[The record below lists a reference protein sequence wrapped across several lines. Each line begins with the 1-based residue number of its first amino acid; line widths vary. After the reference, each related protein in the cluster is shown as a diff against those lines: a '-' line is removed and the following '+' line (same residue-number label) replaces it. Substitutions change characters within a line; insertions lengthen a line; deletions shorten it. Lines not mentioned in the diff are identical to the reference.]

1 MIHNTVGIRARG
13 LRALS
18 IRYRNRGKE
27 AALMPGKRQP
37 TDIVKAKGL
46 KHMTQAEEDARRD
59 QEVHVPPPDKAMP
72 PKWLPKKHHNEFC
85 EIGEI
90 LRTAG
95 LYAELDRD
103 VLAQYFVC
111 RERWLHADKLAA
123 KAIRDKDEKL
133 AKEWSGIQSSYFKQA
148 RQCAESMGLSVTS
161 RCRIVVPTAVVNAAG
176 AAPEDDADEFTR
188 TLRAR
193 QSAAM
198 GY

>member
-1 MIHNTVGIRARG
+1 
-13 LRALS
+13 
-18 IRYRNRGKE
+18 
-27 AALMPGKRQP
+27 MPGKRQP

-59 QEVHVPPPDKAMP
+59 QEVHVPPPDKAVP

-95 LYAELDRD
+95 LY
-103 VLAQYFVC
+103 
-111 RERWLHADKLAA
+111 A

>member
-1 MIHNTVGIRARG
+1 
-13 LRALS
+13 
-18 IRYRNRGKE
+18 
-27 AALMPGKRQP
+27 MPGKRQP

-59 QEVHVPPPDKAMP
+59 QEVHVPPPDKAVP

-123 KAIRDKDEKL
+123 KA
-133 AKEWSGIQSSYFKQA
+133 SGIRTRSWPRNGPASSPPISS
-148 RQCAESMGLSVTS
+148 RPVSVRS
-161 RCRIVVPTAVVNAAG
+161 PWGCPLPAG
-176 AAPEDDADEFTR
+176 AGSWCLRRWSMRPEPLRRMTR
-188 TLRAR
+188 TNSPGRCGPDSRPPWDTDNVRTIL
-193 QSAAM
+193 
-198 GY
+198 

>member
-1 MIHNTVGIRARG
+1 
-13 LRALS
+13 
-18 IRYRNRGKE
+18 
-27 AALMPGKRQP
+27 MPGKRQP

-59 QEVHVPPPDKAMP
+59 QEVHVPPPDKAVP
-72 PKWLPKKHHNEFC
+72 PKWLPKKYHNEFC

-123 KAIRDKDEKL
+123 KP
-133 AKEWSGIQSSYFKQA
+133 SGIRMRSWPRNGPASSPPISSRPSVCGVHGAVRYQPVQDRGA
-148 RQCAESMGLSVTS
+148 YGGGQCGRS
-161 RCRIVVPTAVVNAAG
+161 RSG
-176 AAPEDDADEFTR
+176 
-188 TLRAR
+188 
-193 QSAAM
+193 
-198 GY
+198 G

>member
-1 MIHNTVGIRARG
+1 
-13 LRALS
+13 
-18 IRYRNRGKE
+18 
-27 AALMPGKRQP
+27 MPGKRQP

-59 QEVHVPPPDKAMP
+59 QEVHVPPPDKAVP

-111 RERWLHADKLAA
+111 RERWLYADKLAA

-133 AKEWSGIQSSYFKQA
+133 AKEWSGPSVRGVHGAVRYQPVQDRGAHSGG
-148 RQCAESMGLSVTS
+148 QCGRS
-161 RCRIVVPTAVVNAAG
+161 RSG
-176 AAPEDDADEFTR
+176 
-188 TLRAR
+188 
-193 QSAAM
+193 
-198 GY
+198 G

>member
-1 MIHNTVGIRARG
+1 
-13 LRALS
+13 
-18 IRYRNRGKE
+18 
-27 AALMPGKRQP
+27 
-37 TDIVKAKGL
+37 
-46 KHMTQAEEDARRD
+46 
-59 QEVHVPPPDKAMP
+59 MP

-111 RERWLHADKLAA
+111 RERCSTPTSWPPRPSG
-123 KAIRDKDEKL
+123 IRTRSWP
-133 AKEWSGIQSSYFKQA
+133 KEWSGIQSSYFKQA

>member
-1 MIHNTVGIRARG
+1 
-13 LRALS
+13 
-18 IRYRNRGKE
+18 
-27 AALMPGKRQP
+27 MPGKRQP

-59 QEVHVPPPDKAMP
+59 QEVHVPPPDKAVP
-72 PKWLPKKHHNEFC
+72 PKWLPKKYHNEFC

-148 RQCAESMGLSVTS
+148 RQC
-161 RCRIVVPTAVVNAAG
+161 VVPTAVVNAAG